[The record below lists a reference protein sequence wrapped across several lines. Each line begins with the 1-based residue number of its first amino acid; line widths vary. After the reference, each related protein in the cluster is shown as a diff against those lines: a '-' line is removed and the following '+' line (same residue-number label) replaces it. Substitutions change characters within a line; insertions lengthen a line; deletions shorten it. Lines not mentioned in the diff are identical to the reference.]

1 MSLNIGLD
9 RRAFLKSAGM
19 TVLAGA
25 GGAGTA
31 SEAAAAGATVR
42 PVRLQRSQF
51 DFDTVYDRIGTD
63 CSKWDRQIAIY
74 GRDNIEVP
82 MGVADQDFKIAPVI
96 TRALQERIG
105 HENYGY
111 LTIPSSYVES
121 IVNWNKRRHGFEI
134 DPDLLLHS
142 DGVHPAIIST
152 LRAFCPPGSKVL
164 VQTPVYSGF
173 YTDIRTVGCE
183 ASESPMTLV
192 NGRYAMDFDDLEGR
206 IDHDTHA
213 LILCNPQNPTGNVW
227 SREDLMRLG
236 DICTRRR
243 VVVLSDEIHCD
254 FASRG
259 HSYTPYATLENEA
272 IVRNSITYK
281 SASKSFN
288 LSAMKV
294 AYMFSSNP
302 DYIARIR
309 GAGQHRQGINTL
321 GVVAAQAAYDHGEE
335 WQTQV
340 AAYIDGTLDYVES
353 FIGSNLPLVKL
364 VKPQGTYLTWL
375 DVSGVVD
382 AIGAQKTAADTNRNT
397 DASESQVTPET
408 IVQRYLVEHAHV
420 LLNTGSAYGYGGAGR
435 MRMNTA
441 TSRKLVELAL
451 TNMARAL
458 EPL

>member
-19 TVLAGA
+19 TALVGA
-25 GGAGTA
+25 ARPGP
-31 SEAAAAGATVR
+31 SLEAAVAGATAQPQGSR
-42 PVRLQRSQF
+42 F

-63 CSKWDRQIAIY
+63 CSKWDSQIARY
-74 GRDNIEVP
+74 GRDKIEVP
-82 MGVADQDFKIAPVI
+82 MGTADQDFRIAPVI
-96 TRALQERIG
+96 TSALRERIG

-111 LTIPSSYVES
+111 LSIPSSYIES

-164 VQTPVYSGF
+164 IQAPVYSGF
-173 YTDIRTVGCE
+173 YADIRVVGCQ

-192 NGRYAMDFDDLEGR
+192 NGRYAMDFDDLERR

-227 SREDLMRLG
+227 SRQDLMRLG

-254 FASRG
+254 FLSQGAT
-259 HSYTPYATLENEA
+259 YTPYATLEDEA

-302 DYIARIR
+302 DYVARIE

-321 GVVAAQAAYDHGEE
+321 GVIAAQAAYDHAEE
-335 WQTQV
+335 YQNQV
-340 AAYIDGTLDYVES
+340 VDYLDGTLDYVES
-353 FIGSNLPLVKL
+353 FVNSKMPLVKV
-364 VKPQGTYLTWL
+364 VKPQGTYLAWL
-375 DVSGVVD
+375 DVSEVVD
-382 AIGAQKTAADTNRNT
+382 RIGAKKMATEADG
-397 DASESQVTPET
+397 QVTPET
-408 IVQRYLVEHAHV
+408 IVQRYFVEHAHV
-420 LLNTGSAYGYGGAGR
+420 LLNTGSSYGLGGAGH
-435 MRMNTA
+435 MRMTTA
-441 TSRKLVELAL
+441 TSRTLVELAL
-451 TNMARAL
+451 TNMANAL
-458 EPL
+458 ANV

>member
-1 MSLNIGLD
+1 MSLNTGLD

-19 TVLAGA
+19 TALAGA
-25 GGAGTA
+25 VGSGTA
-31 SEAAAAGATVR
+31 EGVVVAGAAVQPEQT
-42 PVRLQRSQF
+42 QF
-51 DFDTVYDRIGTD
+51 DFDTIYDRIGTD
-63 CSKWDRQIAIY
+63 CSKWDAQIAKY
-74 GRDNIEVP
+74 GRDKIEVP
-82 MGVADQDFKIAPVI
+82 MGTADQDFRIAPVI
-96 TRALQERIG
+96 TRALQRRIE

-111 LTIPSSYVES
+111 LTIPASYVES

-164 VQTPVYSGF
+164 VQAPVYNGF
-173 YTDIRTVGCE
+173 YTDIRVVGCQ

-192 NGRYAMDFDDLEGR
+192 NGRYAMNFDDLERR

-227 SREDLMRLG
+227 SRENLMRLG

-254 FASRG
+254 FVNRANT
-259 HSYTPYATLENEA
+259 YTPYATLEDEA

-294 AYMFSSNP
+294 AYMFSTNA
-302 DYIARIR
+302 DYIARIKR
-309 GAGQHRQGINTL
+309 TGQHRQGINTL
-321 GVVAAQAAYDHGEE
+321 GVVAAQAAYDDGEE
-335 WQTQV
+335 WQKQV
-340 AAYIDGTLDYVES
+340 VDYLDGTLDYVES
-353 FIGSNLPLVKL
+353 FVNANMPLVKV
-364 VKPQGTYLTWL
+364 VKPQGTYLAWL
-375 DVSGVVD
+375 DVSEVVD
-382 AIGAQKTAADTNRNT
+382 RIGAKQTAAD
-397 DASESQVTPET
+397 ASDREGQVTPET

-420 LLNTGSAYGYGGAGR
+420 LLNTGSSYGVGGAGH
-435 MRMNTA
+435 MRMNIA
-441 TSRKLVELAL
+441 TSRQLVALAL
-451 TNMARAL
+451 TNMAQAL
-458 EPL
+458 AQV

>member
-19 TVLAGA
+19 TALAGA
-25 GGAGTA
+25 AGPA
-31 SEAAAAGATVR
+31 SSAEAAVARGTTQSSGGR
-42 PVRLQRSQF
+42 F
-51 DFDTVYDRIGTD
+51 DFDTIYDRIGTD
-63 CSKWDRQIAIY
+63 CSKWDRQIAVY
-74 GRDNIEVP
+74 GRDKIEVP
-82 MGVADQDFKIAPVI
+82 MGTADQDFRIAPVI
-96 TRALQERIG
+96 TRALQERIE
-105 HENYGY
+105 HENHGY
-111 LTIPSSYVES
+111 LTIPASYVES

-142 DGVHPAIIST
+142 AGVHPAIIST

-164 VQTPVYSGF
+164 VQAPVYNGF
-173 YTDIRTVGCE
+173 YTDIRVVGCE

-192 NGRYAMDFDDLEGR
+192 NGRYAMDFDDLERR

-254 FASRG
+254 FVSRG
-259 HSYTPYATLENEA
+259 ATYTPYATLEDEA

-288 LSAMKV
+288 LSGMKV

-302 DYIARIR
+302 DYIARIK
-309 GAGQHRQGINTL
+309 GTGQHRQGINTL
-321 GVVAAQAAYDHGEE
+321 GVIAAQAAYDHAEE
-335 WQTQV
+335 WQNQLV
-340 AAYIDGTLDYVES
+340 DYLDGTLDYVES
-353 FIGSNLPLVKL
+353 FVNSSMPFVKV
-364 VKPQGTYLTWL
+364 VKPQGTYLAWL
-375 DVSGVVD
+375 DVSEVVD
-382 AIGAQKTAADTNRNT
+382 RIGAKRTAAE
-397 DASESQVTPET
+397 ASAREGQVTPET

-420 LLNTGSAYGYGGAGR
+420 LLNTGSSYGFGGAGH

-458 EPL
+458 GRV

>member
-1 MSLNIGLD
+1 MSLNSGLD
-9 RRAFLKSAGM
+9 RRAFLRSAGM
-19 TVLAGA
+19 TALAGA
-25 GGAGTA
+25 V
-31 SEAAAAGATVR
+31 AAGAAVQPEHPR
-42 PVRLQRSQF
+42 F
-51 DFDTVYDRIGTD
+51 DFDTIYNRIGTD
-63 CSKWDRQIAIY
+63 CNRWDRQIAIY
-74 GRDNIEVP
+74 GRDKIEVP
-82 MGVADQDFKIAPVI
+82 MGTADQDFRIAPVI
-96 TRALQERIG
+96 TRALRDRIG

-111 LTIPSSYVES
+111 LTMPLSYVES

-164 VQTPVYSGF
+164 VQAPVYNGF
-173 YTDIRTVGCE
+173 YTDIRVVGCE

-192 NGRYAMDFDDLEGR
+192 NGRYAMDFDDLERR

-254 FASRG
+254 FVSRG
-259 HSYTPYATLENEA
+259 TTYTPYATLEDEV

-281 SASKSFN
+281 SVSKSFN

-302 DYIARIR
+302 DYIARIT

-321 GVVAAQAAYDHGEE
+321 GVIAAQAAYDDAEE
-335 WQTQV
+335 WLNQLV
-340 AAYIDGTLDYVES
+340 DYLDGTLDYVES
-353 FIGSNLPLVKL
+353 FVNSNMPLVKV
-364 VKPQGTYLTWL
+364 VKPQGTYLAWL
-375 DVSGVVD
+375 DVSEVAD
-382 AIGAQKTAADTNRNT
+382 RIGATSTAAEAS
-397 DASESQVTPET
+397 DAEGQVTPET
-408 IVQRYLVEHAHV
+408 IVQRYFVEHAHV
-420 LLNTGSAYGYGGAGR
+420 LLNTGSSYGYGGAGP

-441 TSRKLVELAL
+441 TSRTLVELTL

-458 EPL
+458 ERV